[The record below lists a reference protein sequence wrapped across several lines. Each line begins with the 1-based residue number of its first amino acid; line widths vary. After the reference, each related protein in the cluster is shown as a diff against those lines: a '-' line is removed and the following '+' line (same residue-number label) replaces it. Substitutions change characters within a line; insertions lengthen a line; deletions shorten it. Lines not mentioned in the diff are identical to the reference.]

1 MANTTNTTNLDQLIR
16 GNYQNSLIAA
26 SVLSIF
32 GLPGNIVVIILISRA
47 KQKKSTMTYLLL
59 SLAIADI
66 VNLLGVDVIAIW
78 HFLHPQKHKKV
89 TYLLL
94 IFPAKVA
101 TTFTLGALAL
111 ERYDAVVK
119 SMKIDI
125 TKKKILVGITAA
137 WLVGTI
143 LCACMVHVVDM
154 REPHAR
160 VTHALWTLL
169 LLAIN
174 VPLVVILF
182 CYASILKSLYVDGT
196 ILGRENTST
205 ERMKETKRL
214 IRILIVITLVFLAC
228 NVPTIV
234 TLMVKS
240 YRKSSESEMNALY
253 LSAVVVECISS
264 TLNPYVYGLQSKKYR
279 SQVKEL
285 FSRSELV
292 IEEQTYMTE
301 DYSLHEV
308 YDTKM

>member
-1 MANTTNTTNLDQLIR
+1 MALTNTTNLD
-16 GNYQNSLIAA
+16 YQNSLIAA

-47 KQKKSTMTYLLL
+47 KEKKSTMTYLLL
-59 SLAIADI
+59 SLTIADI
-66 VNLLGVDVIAIW
+66 VNLLGVDVIVIW
-78 HFLHPQKHKKV
+78 HFLHPEKHTKA

-101 TTFTLGALAL
+101 TTFTLGGLAL

-119 SMKIDI
+119 SLKMDI

-137 WLVGTI
+137 WLAGAI
-143 LCACMVHVVDM
+143 LCASMVLVAVDM
-154 REPHAR
+154 RETPAG
-160 VTHALWTLL
+160 VTHALWILL

-174 VPLVVILF
+174 APLVVILF
-182 CYASILKSLYVDGT
+182 CYPSILKSLYVDGM
-196 ILGRENTST
+196 ILGSKSTSM

-240 YRKSSESEMNALY
+240 YRKSYDSEMNALY
-253 LSAVVVECISS
+253 LAAVVLECISS
-264 TLNPYVYGLQSKKYR
+264 TLNPYLYGLQSKTYR

-285 FSRSELV
+285 FSRSKLE
-292 IEEQTYMTE
+292 IEEETYMTE
-301 DYSLHEV
+301 DYSVHEV
-308 YDTKM
+308 YNTKM